1 MTVCAAARLA
11 GVTLALLSVSG
22 CCCDVLVFLPIPEVR
37 AAPVEHAPTP
47 GRTPLLDGTRGAL
60 HGRQA
65 H

>member
-1 MTVCAAARLA
+1 
-11 GVTLALLSVSG
+11 
-22 CCCDVLVFLPIPEVR
+22 VLVFLPIPEVR